1 MSEQEFI
8 EKYGCLGR
16 SLEDLPPD
24 AISEADD
31 GSIFIIVELIPKDF

>member
-31 GSIFIIVELIPKDF
+31 GSIFIIEELIPQDF